1 MSTFEPAVIL
11 SLLKNL
17 NTQGADR
24 KVFENT
30 WNENVSIR
38 GHRQLP

>member
-11 SLLKNL
+11 SQLKNL

-24 KVFENT
+24 RAFENT
-30 WNENVSIR
+30 WNVNVSTK
-38 GHRQLP
+38 GHDQLP